1 MPNLNHPSVHHEGVI
16 KTKVVCTIGPASSSR
31 ETLRAFVEEG
41 MNIARLNLSH
51 CTHEFALQVI
61 NDLRQIQKE
70 LNVRSDVAIWID
82 VNGPKVRTGK
92 LNEPVT
98 LNKGDEFFFVNDLS
112 IIGDN
117 KRIATTYTKELVQV
131 GDQMCVDDGAIS
143 FVVVERLENSIRCI
157 VENTGVLYENKG
169 INFPQRTIEDL
180 PALSAKDKD
189 DVAFAIANQVD
200 FVSVSCLRDS
210 EDIEELR
217 RLFLGNSK
225 IKILAKIENKRGMDN
240 YDQILK
246 LADGIIID
254 RGYLGAEVDLEVV
267 VVAQK
272 KMINQANQQ
281 GKPIF
286 IANQILESMK
296 TNIRPTRSEA
306 ADVANAVMDG
316 ADGLVLSAET
326 AIGDF
331 VLESLILMR
340 KICFKAEQNTNYLEY
355 QMKAM
360 RNVTKP
366 IHINESIASSAVL
379 CARQV
384 GATLILIIT
393 EQGGTARLVAKYR
406 PVIPVLAATTVL
418 STARQLEA
426 HFGLV
431 PFYRP
436 SEENVI
442 QEALKYA
449 VEIGLAKS
457 GEIAV
462 ITSGQVIG
470 FKEGT
475 TTKMQVLTIP

>member
-1 MPNLNHPSVHHEGVI
+1 MPNLNHPSVHNEGVI
-16 KTKVVCTIGPASSSR
+16 KTKVACTIGPASSSR
-31 ETLRAFVEEG
+31 EILQSFVEEG

-112 IIGDN
+112 IAGDN

-157 VENTGVLYENKG
+157 VENT
-169 INFPQRTIEDL
+169 
-180 PALSAKDKD
+180 DKA
-189 DVAFAIANQVD
+189 DVAFAMANQVD

-210 EDIEELR
+210 DDIEELR
-217 RLFLGNSK
+217 FFLGNSK

-326 AIGDF
+326 AVGDF
-331 VLESLILMR
+331 VLESLTLMR

-393 EQGGTARLVAKYR
+393 ELGGTARLVAKYR
-406 PVIPVLAATTVL
+406 PLIPILAATCVL

-449 VEIGLAKS
+449 VEIGLANS

-475 TTKMQVLTIP
+475 TTRMQVLTIP

>member
-1 MPNLNHPSVHHEGVI
+1 M
-16 KTKVVCTIGPASSSR
+16 
-31 ETLRAFVEEG
+31 
-41 MNIARLNLSH
+41 
-51 CTHEFALQVI
+51 
-61 NDLRQIQKE
+61 
-70 LNVRSDVAIWID
+70 
-82 VNGPKVRTGK
+82 
-92 LNEPVT
+92 
-98 LNKGDEFFFVNDLS
+98 
-112 IIGDN
+112 
-117 KRIATTYTKELVQV
+117 
-131 GDQMCVDDGAIS
+131 
-143 FVVVERLENSIRCI
+143 
-157 VENTGVLYENKG
+157 
-169 INFPQRTIEDL
+169 
-180 PALSAKDKD
+180 
-189 DVAFAIANQVD
+189 
-200 FVSVSCLRDS
+200 
-210 EDIEELR
+210 
-217 RLFLGNSK
+217 GNSK

-240 YDQILK
+240 YDQILRI
-246 LADGIIID
+246 ADGIIID

-306 ADVANAVMDG
+306 AGNSYLILDVANAVMDG

-331 VLESLILMR
+331 VLESLIMMR

-393 EQGGTARLVAKYR
+393 ELGGTARLVAKYR

-442 QEALKYA
+442 QEALSKIKLTLEYA